1 MTMNKRLNER
11 NSLKPTKRKKERM
24 KQKRRDKF
32 QTETKMS
39 VLLDKIVEH
48 RIAGSE
54 IPGQV
59 P

>member
-48 RIAGSE
+48 RIAGSK